1 MKLHTTLVL
10 CCLILFSGMNCH
22 NRAADRLQVA
32 RAETTTTWAEI
43 HANSDAIDSALNTV
57 FGELTAI
64 RQTKKT
70 MVRNRR
76 IEIVAPAGPNT
87 FITKKDSIQ

>member
-22 NRAADRLQVA
+22 NRTADRLQVA
-32 RAETTTTWAEI
+32 RSETTTWAEI
-43 HANSDAIDSALNTV
+43 HANSDAIDSALNTA
-57 FGELTAI
+57 FGELAAI

-70 MVRNRR
+70 MVRKRR
-76 IEIVAPAGPNT
+76 LEIVAPAGPNT
-87 FITKKDSIQ
+87 FIFQDSTK